1 MLDTMCAQIA
11 RDESGVPD
19 VLYKISGVT
28 PIVEPIVTVVPE
40 YVS

>member
-1 MLDTMCAQIA
+1 MFGMMCAQIA